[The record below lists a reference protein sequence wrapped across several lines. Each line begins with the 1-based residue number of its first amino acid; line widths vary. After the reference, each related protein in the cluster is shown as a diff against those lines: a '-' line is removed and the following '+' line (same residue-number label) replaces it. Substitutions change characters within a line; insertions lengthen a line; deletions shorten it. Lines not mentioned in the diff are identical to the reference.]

1 MNHVALSCLAID
13 VGDFLHVRKHP
24 YKSVFAFHITFRL
37 IDVEQSAAAQP
48 VDKGVVSRFVI
59 LRCVSFEVADVR
71 GKQMEAK
78 QPIQFAGNMQLRQ
91 PQLDAEIK
99 GIGPDFGAINA
110 FSPASLFRLDKGVA
124 AFTVIPMEAVA
135 GDPSLNPV
143 LHEFEIEKGLN
154 VLRVLKELP

>member
-1 MNHVALSCLAID
+1 
-13 VGDFLHVRKHP
+13 
-24 YKSVFAFHITFRL
+24 
-37 IDVEQSAAAQP
+37 
-48 VDKGVVSRFVI
+48 
-59 LRCVSFEVADVR
+59 
-71 GKQMEAK
+71 MEAK